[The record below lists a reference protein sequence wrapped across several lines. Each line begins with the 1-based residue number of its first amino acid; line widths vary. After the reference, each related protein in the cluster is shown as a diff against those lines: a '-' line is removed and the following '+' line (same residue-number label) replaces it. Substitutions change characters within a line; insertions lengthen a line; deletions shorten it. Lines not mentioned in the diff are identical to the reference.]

1 MMAFEGAELV
11 SRVLVVAGMSALLP
25 NLKGGSLTKP
35 FFDSLACHDAIASG
49 ASCQVCETKFK
60 HCRGHYVYEPFTV
73 VFLEALVTVAL
84 GVLATFC
91 MLPVRRSVRLL
102 FNWSS
107 IRRVLPV
114 GATYALGDLMDLAA
128 ARNVS
133 GTTLMVAAQLRLP
146 LCALLRWILLG
157 RNQSALQWLM
167 LLVISFLC
175 VGHVVHDV
183 GDTMAAGQV
192 GHEGSW
198 IAASPEQLLVAL
210 PLILGKSLIS
220 CGGAVHA
227 EYFLQRDAEEVPL
240 WVTQV
245 HFKSATMLGALG
257 VAWAQGAV
265 SGKIL
270 SNRWDGEVFGHLPV
284 GVLPG
289 DWRMPFF
296 GGWDCNTW
304 LLAACLILNNFL
316 VADQMRRLT
325 SVAKYVAY
333 AFGLVFS
340 YLAQLCEGRDLSF
353 FQAFSCFGIALMAVA
368 YISAPLVDK
377 SVKGKQS

>member
-1 MMAFEGAELV
+1 MEGVELV

-35 FFDSLACHDAIASG
+35 FFDSQACHDAIASG

-60 HCRGHYVYEPFTV
+60 HCRGHYLYEPFTV
-73 VFLEALVTVAL
+73 VFFEAMATVAL
-84 GVLATFC
+84 GILATFWL
-91 MLPVRRSVRLL
+91 LPARRSIKLL
-102 FNWSS
+102 LNWDS

-133 GTTLMVAAQLRLP
+133 GTTLLVAAQLRLP

-157 RNQSALQWLM
+157 RAQTALQWLM
-167 LLVISFLC
+167 LMVISLLC
-175 VGHVVHDV
+175 VGHVVHDL
-183 GDTMAAGQV
+183 GDTVAAGSV
-192 GHEGSW
+192 GNEGSW
-198 IAASPEQLLVAL
+198 IAVSPDQLLVAL

-227 EYFLQRDAEEVPL
+227 EYFLQSDAREVPL
-240 WVTQV
+240 SVTQV
-245 HFKSATMLGALG
+245 HFKSATMLGALM
-257 VAWAQGAV
+257 VAMTQGLL
-265 SGKIL
+265 SSKIL
-270 SNRWDGEVFGHLPV
+270 SSNWDAHVFSHLPA
-284 GVLPG
+284 GIQPG
-289 DWRMPFF
+289 DPRIPFF
-296 GGWDCNTW
+296 GGWDGNTW

-340 YLAQLCEGRDLSF
+340 YMAQLHEGREFSPLQSI
-353 FQAFSCFGIALMAVA
+353 SCFGIALLAVA
-368 YISAPLVDK
+368 YIASPVLGGKDK
-377 SVKGKQS
+377 KS